1 MENNQQETHEDTRE
15 PGVSEA
21 KAAHQESGP
30 EQAKTQTKAQA
41 GPRRS
46 KPAQAGPGAIKDAGR
61 PQRSSWPMRLT
72 LGLSLLLTLMAIGGG
87 YYLYLKLQ
95 EQNTRAMQL
104 ETRLQQRLDEPVKR
118 LNQLEQ
124 QQLLDAKAYE
134 RLTELSKAQTQLQQ
148 RVAALAQRNPNHWMA
163 AEADYLVRMAGR
175 KLWLERD
182 PQTAVSLLKAA
193 DERILAMKDPALMPV
208 RKALARDIAATAAI
222 KGTDIAG
229 TVFTL
234 DAIIS
239 QLDKL
244 PLNRAEAQAGT
255 DVQAEDA
262 MTDSLSDWRQNLAK
276 TWKALSEDFITIRK
290 RTTDIAPLLAPDQQW
305 YLLENI
311 RNKLLQSQLALYNYD
326 EVNYR
331 QSLALARKWIQQYF
345 NLNDSKTKETL
356 AALDALATLK
366 LDTVTLTQFESTP
379 LLQELSN
386 YGNLMAPEDTSL

>member
-1 MENNQQETHEDTRE
+1 MENNQQETHKDTRE

-21 KAAHQESGP
+21 KEARQESGP
-30 EQAKTQTKAQA
+30 EQANTQTKTQA
-41 GPRRS
+41 GPRRP
-46 KPAQAGPGAIKDAGR
+46 KPAQAGSGANKDSNQ
-61 PQRSSWPMRLT
+61 PQRSSWLMRLT

-87 YYLYLKLQ
+87 YYLYLKLL

-134 RLTELSKAQTQLQQ
+134 HLTELSKAQTQLQQ

-182 PQTAVSLLKAA
+182 PQTAAGLLKAA

-234 DAIIS
+234 DAIIG

-345 NLNDSKTKETL
+345 NLNDNKTKETL